1 MTLPNGLMMQWGL
14 ATPLA
19 SSRDYTV
26 PLAIPYADTDYI
38 VLTRPQDNHMD
49 TNRDVSY
56 IANVISKSAG
66 SFTTS
71 SMRFVGASKAHDITE
86 YAWLTLGS

>member
-1 MTLPNGLMMQWGL
+1 MQWGL

-26 PLAIPYADTDYI
+26 PLAIPYADIDYI

-49 TNRDVSY
+49 TDRNVSY
-56 IANVISKSAG
+56 IANVISKTAD

-71 SMRFVGASKAHDITE
+71 SMRFTGSFKVHDITE
-86 YAWLTLGS
+86 YAWLTLGRISNQ